1 MWKFDLKRI
10 LIKKKGLIIIA
21 AALILEFLSLRQSYS
36 YRVDSEVEENK
47 NLYMMY
53 MEKYGGMA
61 DEGRYKEL
69 NEEIEM
75 LEENIKNANNA
86 WEKYHSGEITRAQV
100 SEIQKKGLPYYDNL
114 EVLKSIRVQYNYALE
129 NERAGII
136 MYETGWLLLLGREY
150 SDIILPVAIVLIIIS
165 MFTEDYT
172 YEMYR
177 ITDCCKNGKNKL
189 FFNRIIASAVTAFI
203 LCVAIMAVDY
213 LYFYFKYGL
222 ENPLEN
228 ILNIKGLKDAPIRL
242 SLIANYL
249 LTGVQMMLGS
259 IVIIFITAFFG
270 QLMKNRFYGVIA
282 VLILYIFPYIFFE
295 KEQWIKY
302 MLPISFFTDGGYIN
316 GFEVLQDT
324 RLAVNGEEALGKM
337 LFGIL
342 IISLILIIALH
353 NNRKRKNT
361 FFLIVMF
368 FFITLTGCVSGKPSE
383 KLVLYNSEAASGMY
397 ESGDMLI
404 LQDNDG
410 VYWIYIGDKKLP
422 LYDNP
427 FSLDVENRVSYM
439 TTNGDKV
446 YYQVDENAN
455 GNKCVKFYELDT
467 KSMERKII
475 LEKNVFMYESNS
487 YLDINRRISTVDTEN
502 FFNCMLEFAADD
514 FIIYRNGYDIIFY
527 DRTMGKEKKI
537 LERADNLCIYKGK
550 LYYTNQQGYIM
561 VYDFETDTTHTILD
575 EFVIKY
581 QICDSKIVY
590 IDGISLNIKLYNLK
604 NKTSDTIIE
613 CEAEKLIVNEG
624 KIYYYYDNG
633 KLSVYDMETEKTVEI
648 AENVNIYS
656 VLRNRKQ
663 VLYVDYYDNYYEYNF
678 K

>member
-1 MWKFDLKRI
+1 MFELKRI

-21 AALILEFLSLRQSYS
+21 AALILEFLSLRHSYS
-36 YRVDSEVEENK
+36 YRVDSEIEENK
-47 NLYMMY
+47 KLYMMY
-53 MEKYGGMA
+53 MEKYGGIA

-86 WEKYHSGEITRAQV
+86 WEKYYSGEITRAQV

-114 EVLKSIRVQYNYALE
+114 EVLKSIRIQYDYALE
-129 NERAGII
+129 NKKAGIV
-136 MYETGWLLLLGREY
+136 MYESGWLLLLGRGY
-150 SDIILPVAIVLIIIS
+150 SDIILPVAIALIIIS

-189 FFNRIIASAVTAFI
+189 FFSRIIASAVTAFI
-203 LCVAIMAVDY
+203 LCVAVMA
-213 LYFYFKYGL
+213 LNFMYFYFKYGL

-228 ILNIKGLKDAPIRL
+228 ILDIRGLKDAPVQL

-249 LTGVQMMLGS
+249 LTGVQMMVGS

-270 QLMKNRFYGVIA
+270 QMMKNRFYGVIA
-282 VLILYIFPYIFFE
+282 VLIIYIFPYIFFE
-295 KEQWIKY
+295 KEQWIRY

-324 RLAVNGEEALGKM
+324 RLAVRGDKILWKIFFW
-337 LFGIL
+337 LLITSFIL
-342 IISLILIIALH
+342 IITLY

-361 FFLIVMF
+361 FFLFSMF
-368 FFITLTGCVSGKPSE
+368 IFAVLTGCSGAKSSDE
-383 KLVLYNSEAASGMY
+383 LVLYNSGDASGMY
-397 ESGDMLI
+397 ESGKMLI
-404 LQDNDG
+404 LQDNEG
-410 VYWIYIGDKKLP
+410 EYWIYSGDKKLP

-427 FSLDVENRVSYM
+427 FALNAENRVSCV

-446 YYQVDENAN
+446 YYQVDENIN
-455 GNKCVKFYELDT
+455 GNKLVKFYELNT
-467 KSMERKII
+467 ESMERKII
-475 LEKNVFMYESNS
+475 FTKNVFMYDSDS
-487 YLDINRRISTVDTEN
+487 YLDINRRIVTPDTKD
-502 FFNCMLEFAADD
+502 FFGCMLEFATDD

-527 DRTMGKEKKI
+527 DRAAEKEKKI
-537 LERADNLCIYKGK
+537 LEREDNLCIYKGK
-550 LYYTNQQGYIM
+550 LCYTNQQGYIM
-561 VYDFETDTTHTILD
+561 EYDFETDTSHTVLE
-575 EFVIKY
+575 EFAAKY
-581 QICDSKIVY
+581 QICNGRIVY
-590 IDGISLNIKLYNLK
+590 IDGISLNIKLYDLK

-613 CEAEKLIVNEG
+613 CEAEKLVVNEG
-624 KIYYYYDNG
+624 KVYYCHNDS
-633 KLSVYDMETEKTVEI
+633 KLSVYDMETGKAAEI

-663 VLYVDYYDNYYEYNF
+663 VLYVDFDNNYHIYNF